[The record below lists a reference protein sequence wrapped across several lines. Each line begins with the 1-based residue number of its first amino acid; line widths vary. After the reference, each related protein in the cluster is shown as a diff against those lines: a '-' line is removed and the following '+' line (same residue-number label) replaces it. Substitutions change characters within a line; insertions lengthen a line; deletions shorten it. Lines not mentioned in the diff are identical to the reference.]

1 MSRLSLYLPSFAADY
16 SGACSVLFDL
26 DFLVVLAD
34 AKCCTRNY
42 VNYDEPR
49 WTREKETTLCA
60 QLRMLDVV
68 LGDEEKLIDRIVE
81 AARDSRPRGIALLG
95 SPVSALTGMDMRA
108 LAAEVEAACGTA
120 TLGIPTTGFDT
131 YERGVQR
138 ASEALFKR
146 FCSSESGSAAM
157 GEPSDDAGALP
168 ADKEGERP
176 RVNVLG
182 LTPLDFAD
190 PAMGELLQAYL
201 RRAGFAPSVM
211 WSSGYCVEDLPRT
224 AAADV
229 NLVVSA
235 GGLGLAQRMEKASG
249 IPWVAALPYGNQGT
263 PVAER
268 LWKAVGSAP
277 SNSGAPIEGVPL
289 SAALSGLA
297 DGEPAASALTVDFT
311 EACHHALPT
320 GVGPVLIVGD
330 WVAAVSQREML
341 RTCGWQGPIT
351 VASFFGK
358 RPPWAEEGD
367 RFLSGERDLHEL
379 ARAQGIALGVGD
391 PLLQRIPS
399 LAGLPWVAVTHPA
412 ISSDLY
418 R

>member
-68 LGDEEKLIDRIVE
+68 LGDEEKLIGRIVE
-81 AARDSRPRGIALLG
+81 AARDSRPQGIALLG

-108 LAAEVEAACGTA
+108 LAAEVQAACGSA

-146 FCSSESGSAAM
+146 FCSSEDGSGAM
-157 GEPSDDAGALP
+157 EDPLDGASALP
-168 ADKEGERP
+168 ARKAGKCP

-190 PAMGELLQAYL
+190 PAMGESLQDYL
-201 RRAGFAPSVM
+201 RRAGFTPGVM

-224 AAADV
+224 VAADV

-235 GGLGLAQRMEKASG
+235 GGLGLAQRMERTFG
-249 IPWVAALPYGNQGT
+249 IPWVAALPYGNQGA
-263 PVAER
+263 PVAGR
-268 LWKAVGSAP
+268 LWEAVGCKP
-277 SNSGAPIEGVPL
+277 SNPEALIEGVPL
-289 SAALSGLA
+289 GAAPS
-297 DGEPAASALTVDFT
+297 DPAAGALTAASVTADFT
-311 EACHHALPT
+311 EACRRALPT

-330 WVAAVSQREML
+330 WVAAASQREVL
-341 RTCGWQGPIT
+341 RACGWQGPII

-358 RPPWAEEGD
+358 RPPWAEDGD
-367 RFLSGERDLHEL
+367 CYLAGERDLHEL
-379 ARAQGIALGVGD
+379 VRAEGIALGVGD
-391 PLLQRIPS
+391 PLLRRIPS
-399 LAGLPWVAVTHPA
+399 LAALPWVAVAHPA